1 VLRRRDPARP
11 RPFRVPFYP
20 LTPLAFCVTSGYLVY
35 SSLAYTGIGALVGVA
50 VLAAGTLG
58 FALTKGGS

>member
-1 VLRRRDPARP
+1 M
-11 RPFRVPFYP
+11 
-20 LTPLAFCVTSGYLVY
+20 TPLALCATSGYLVY